1 MADAIVSKPTTNN
14 PPPVK
19 TIGNSLTVFLFDFKY
34 FVLFL
39 PNPNKPEEII
49 NIIQFHRLIGYKRQ
63 YLRMVSHFSVN
74 VNPYT
79 GKML

>member
-49 NIIQFHRLIGYKRQ
+49 NII
-63 YLRMVSHFSVN
+63 
-74 VNPYT
+74 
-79 GKML
+79 